1 MIIIPCLLRNYNGRS
16 NPFIALLDHIVPRL
30 GWDKVQI
37 DTPRIHCC
45 EPGWSWLVPGFDDF
59 DIWLVFAGTGSLEL
73 NGKRYAL
80 ERGQGFVF
88 QPGDCLAASHDSSD
102 PLTVFAWH
110 WRHPAR
116 GRTARLAPEALHFLI
131 PNVDFTH
138 GLCLHLT
145 RLSVQPGWMK
155 SAGAG
160 LLHGLLAELFG
171 SVALARSA
179 GQVDRLDGLCMEIR
193 SSPGRDWSLPQ
204 MAAACHLS
212 PPQFC
217 RRFRRRFGVSPMQFV
232 IRERVRRARELLKE
246 SALSIQ
252 EIAAELG
259 YTDVYFFHRQFKRL
273 SGQTP
278 LRARCG

>member
-1 MIIIPCLLRNYNGRS
+1 MP
-16 NPFIALLDHIVPRL
+16 A
-30 GWDKVQI
+30 
-37 DTPRIHCC
+37 
-45 EPGWSWLVPGFDDF
+45 FDDF
-59 DIWLVFAGTGSLEL
+59 DIWLVLAGTGSLEL
-73 NGKRYAL
+73 NGEHCSLR
-80 ERGQGFVF
+80 RGQGFVF
-88 QPGDCLAASHDSSD
+88 QPGDSLAASHEPSD

-110 WRHPAR
+110 WRHPAK
-116 GRTARLAPEALHFLI
+116 GRTTRFVPDALHFQM
-131 PNVDFTH
+131 PNVDFTQ
-138 GLCLHLT
+138 GLCQHLT

-171 SVALARSA
+171 AVALPRSA
-179 GQVDRLDGLCMEIR
+179 GPVDRLDELCMDIR
-193 SSPGRDWSLPQ
+193 SSPGRNWSLPQ

-212 PPQFC
+212 TPQFC
-217 RRFRRRFGVSPMQFV
+217 RRFRRRYNVSPMQFV

-259 YTDVYFFHRQFKRL
+259 YNDVYFFHRQFKRL

-278 LRARCG
+278 LKARSGFR